1 MDRTLTVTITLPAEH
16 VVRSTLVEL
25 LREAAMQYEEAD
37 TPNLTTELTTVH
49 GAEVDITLE

>member
-16 VVRSTLVEL
+16 VAQSTLVEL

-37 TPNLTTELTTVH
+37 TPNLITELTTVP